1 MILRDA
7 NCPKSN
13 VNISTHA
20 IIIIVIIMKLFQF
33 LGRAQNCVTIQFHC
47 RLFVAT
53 LFNST
58 FTCIYQIV
66 PTCILPVFWVYVF
79 SFPVLYL
86 LVLSL
91 VVVFFSSLTLGCCQ
105 TKSACS
111 FFITLKSLF
120 SFIIFFTM
128 RFFLS
133 FWLTK
138 CNYENMLRL
147 STMFNITC
155 SILTYTF
162 DTTVQ
167 ITKLS

>member
-105 TKSACS
+105 TKTACS
-111 FFITLKSLF
+111 FFYYFNESIFLHYFFHNEVF
-120 SFIIFFTM
+120 SF
-128 RFFLS
+128 FLVD
-133 FWLTK
+133 K
-138 CNYENMLRL
+138 
-147 STMFNITC
+147 
-155 SILTYTF
+155 
-162 DTTVQ
+162 V
-167 ITKLS
+167 